1 MAVFAAHYYERA
13 PVHFS
18 WTTAASGTAGEMNAT
33 LADGSRFSGSF
44 LQVQSD
50 RLVPPEQIWTGWKY
64 GWRNAD
70 WEEFGTA
77 PLFEMLHR
85 GEVIANLMG
94 PRDARMRCRFT
105 LNDRESGMVSGGRSQ
120 CHLATGGTVDAIF
133 PRS

>member
-64 GWRNAD
+64 GWRNAELGGV
-70 WEEFGTA
+70 W
-77 PLFEMLHR
+77 HR
-85 GEVIANLMG
+85 AAL
-94 PRDARMRCRFT
+94 RDASSRRG
-105 LNDRESGMVSGGRSQ
+105 DSQ
-120 CHLATGGTVDAIF
+120 SHGA
-133 PRS
+133 S